1 MIFLLDAVVLL
12 LLFATLGRGVLRA
25 SAPRALVIALAVL
38 AVEYAV
44 LPMQPL
50 LQGLVLALV
59 LALAVIWLGLGLW
72 CRIAWAAAGS
82 IAVLYVAYRLI
93 VTLVLLRIL

>member
-12 LLFATLGRGVLRA
+12 LLFATLGRGVLRT
-25 SAPRALVIALAVL
+25 SAPRAVVIALAVL
-38 AVEYAV
+38 AIEYAA

-50 LQGLVLALV
+50 LYGLILALV

-72 CRIAWAAAGS
+72 CRIAWPAAGA
-82 IAVLYVAYRLI
+82 IAVFYVAYRLI
-93 VTLVLLRIL
+93 VTLILLRIL